1 MNLSHFFSH
10 TFCVPVMFSLS
21 LSLFHCLRLCVSDF
35 SPLHLLSSPLRPP
48 LLSVSPP
55 VERLSR
61 EGNDSVTAQF
71 FFVYGSLNHSE
82 TWNLCVRNGVLSKRR
97 RETVAVGWLWKICM
111 KRFKAC
117 CMNAECK
124 FCLWLKTFFKNYT
137 LEVFN
142 IKEWCGTNFF
152 IRLKKI
158 SKKINLVHNL
168 LCIYKYSLNNSYSVL
183 LVSFKR
189 YCKLFV
195 NHTGVIL
202 YLIKLYCVN

>member
-82 TWNLCVRNGVLSKRR
+82 TWNLCVRNGVLSK
-97 RETVAVGWLWKICM
+97 
-111 KRFKAC
+111 
-117 CMNAECK
+117 
-124 FCLWLKTFFKNYT
+124 
-137 LEVFN
+137 
-142 IKEWCGTNFF
+142 
-152 IRLKKI
+152 
-158 SKKINLVHNL
+158 
-168 LCIYKYSLNNSYSVL
+168 
-183 LVSFKR
+183 
-189 YCKLFV
+189 
-195 NHTGVIL
+195 
-202 YLIKLYCVN
+202 

>member
-71 FFVYGSLNHSE
+71 FFVYGSLNHLELVCEKWSAQQKKA
-82 TWNLCVRNGVLSKRR
+82 WNSGCGM
-97 RETVAVGWLWKICM
+97 TVKD
-111 KRFKAC
+111 
-117 CMNAECK
+117 
-124 FCLWLKTFFKNYT
+124 
-137 LEVFN
+137 
-142 IKEWCGTNFF
+142 
-152 IRLKKI
+152 
-158 SKKINLVHNL
+158 
-168 LCIYKYSLNNSYSVL
+168 
-183 LVSFKR
+183 
-189 YCKLFV
+189 
-195 NHTGVIL
+195 L
-202 YLIKLYCVN
+202 YEAF